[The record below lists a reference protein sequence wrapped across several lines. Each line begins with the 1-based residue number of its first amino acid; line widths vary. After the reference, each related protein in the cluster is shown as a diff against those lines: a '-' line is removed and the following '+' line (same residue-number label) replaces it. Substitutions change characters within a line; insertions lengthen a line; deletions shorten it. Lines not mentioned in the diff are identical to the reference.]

1 MKELFKKTATSI
13 ILSSIAA
20 FIIGLIMVVAPGLS
34 LQTIGIII
42 GIYIVVYGIILI
54 TLAFTTHNLYIPFF
68 SIMSGIFSIILG
80 VILMAMPEV
89 LSTIFTI
96 ALGVWIIL
104 SSVNIISIA
113 ITIRKGFS
121 NWFLLLLFGVLDLIA
136 GIIILFNPFVASLSI
151 VILGGIIIMAHSI
164 ISIIDMIIIKKNIK
178 EISKAVESNIKGIKS

>member
-1 MKELFKKTATSI
+1 
-13 ILSSIAA
+13 
-20 FIIGLIMVVAPGLS
+20 
-34 LQTIGIII
+34 
-42 GIYIVVYGIILI
+42 
-54 TLAFTTHNLYIPFF
+54 
-68 SIMSGIFSIILG
+68 
-80 VILMAMPEV
+80 MAMPEV

-136 GIIILFNPFVASLSI
+136 GIIILFNPFAASLSI